1 MPVEHIYPRGQAR
14 LLERFSQAAQRS
26 PVERPVADNS
36 QVEVGVVPGGPG
48 RPGAERPYFALAHVL
63 GKDALDDREMGGTEV
78 YRASHSQGSPVITL
92 HRLMASLVK
101 AGMVL
106 MALAAFTLS

>member
-1 MPVEHIYPRGQAR
+1 MPIQHVYPHGQAR
-14 LLERFSQAAQRS
+14 FLEGFPQAAQGS

-36 QVEVGVVPGGPG
+36 QVEVGVVPGRPG
-48 RPGAERPYFALAHVL
+48 RPGAERPHLALGHVL
-63 GKDALDDREMGGTEV
+63 GEDELDDREMGGTEV

-92 HRLMASLVK
+92 HSLIASLMK